1 VLFNSLQFVVFIIPV
16 LLAYWVLPARWKT
29 CFLLAASYFFY
40 GSWDYR
46 FLSLIVLSTTIDFW
60 AALAIDRTADQSRR
74 KLYLLVSMTS
84 NLGILGFFKYCN
96 FFVDNLEILLRGLGV
111 SFDLGTLHIILPVG
125 ISFYTFQSMS
135 YTIDV
140 YRRQTKPTSDF
151 VGFATYVAFFP
162 QLVAGPIERFDRLYG
177 QLVTPVPPTA
187 ESMRRALFL
196 CLQGYVKKVVI
207 ADNIAAFI
215 DPVFD
220 RPALFGSGALLEA
233 SILFTCQI
241 YCDFSGYTDI
251 ARGIAYLFGVELM
264 ENFRAPL
271 LSRSITEFWRRWH
284 ISLSTWLRDYLY
296 IPLGGNRKGPRATY
310 VNLMVTMLL
319 GGLWHGAQWKFV
331 VWGALH
337 GLALGFERRFVFRGR
352 SRDIALP
359 TRRNWPLHLLLQ
371 LATFGLVVLFFI
383 FFRAEGMREAY
394 DIIAGIAAFK
404 DIGAAATPRLFYVL
418 GAIVFLD
425 IPLFLTDC
433 QTWALRWPLVLRVL
447 LYSLLLLSLAVLS
460 GHHNQS
466 FIYFAF

>member
-1 VLFNSLQFVVFIIPV
+1 MLFNSFQFVVFLVPV
-16 LLAYWVLPARWKT
+16 LLGYWLLPSRSKT
-29 CFLLAASYFFY
+29 YFLLAASYVFY

-46 FLSLIVLSTTIDFW
+46 FLSLIVLSTMIDYG
-60 AALAIDRTADQSRR
+60 AGLAIDATEDPRRR
-74 KLYLLVSMTS
+74 KLYLLVSMTA

-96 FFVDNLEILLRGLGV
+96 FFVENLEVLLRSLGV
-111 SFDLGTLHIILPVG
+111 SFDFGTLHIVLPVG

-140 YRRQTKPTSDF
+140 YRRQTKATPDF
-151 VGFATYVAFFP
+151 IGFATYVAFFP

-177 QLVTPVPPTA
+177 QLENPVPPTV
-187 ESMRRALFL
+187 EYLRRALFL

-207 ADNIAAFI
+207 ADNISAVI

-220 RPALFGSGALLEA
+220 NPARFMSGALLEA
-233 SILFTCQI
+233 SVLFTCQI
-241 YCDFSGYTDI
+241 YCDFSGYSDI
-251 ARGIAYLFGVELM
+251 ARGVSYLFGVELM

-271 LSRSITEFWRRWH
+271 FSRSITEFWRRWH

-310 VNLMVTMLL
+310 VNLMLTMLL

-337 GLALGFERRFVFRGR
+337 GLALAFERRFVFRGR
-352 SRDIALP
+352 SRDIPLP
-359 TRRNWPLHLLLQ
+359 TRRNWPLHLCLQ
-371 LATFGLVVLFFI
+371 LVTFAAVVFIFI
-383 FFRAEGMREAY
+383 FFRADDLTGAY
-394 DIIAGIAAFK
+394 VIIRRIAALV
-404 DIGAAATPRLFYVL
+404 DIRAVATLRLAYAL
-418 GAIVFLD
+418 GAIVILD
-425 IPLFLTDC
+425 LPLFLTDC
-433 QTWALRWPLVLRVL
+433 QTWALRWPLVLRVI
-447 LYSLLLLSLAVLS
+447 LYSLLLLSLVVLS